1 MNAGR
6 LARHLIQ
13 DGVDPKL
20 AQSLSE
26 HLAEEVEQTV
36 ATRDQVET
44 IVTREVQTLRV
55 EMHQSLAQL
64 RSDLESRLTQLRS
77 DVDSRLTQVSSDLT
91 NRMVQLSNDVNNRLT
106 SQFRWLLSWLALVSV
121 GILVD
126 LLK

>member
-1 MNAGR
+1 M
-6 LARHLIQ
+6 
-13 DGVDPKL
+13 DPKL
-20 AQSLSE
+20 AQSLAE
-26 HLAEEVEQTV
+26 HLSEEVEQTV

-44 IVTREVQTLRV
+44 IVTREVQNLRV

-64 RSDLESRLTQLRS
+64 RSDVDTRLTQFRS
-77 DVDSRLTQVSSDLT
+77 DVDTRLTQINSELNNRLTQVNSDLT

-126 LLK
+126 LLR